1 MICSAELAHF
11 SRLGRP
17 RAANMSSLEWNSR
30 KRSCDVISIMESVGT
45 LLPARK
51 NPDPESNA
59 PVRTSGRQ
67 HTFLCA
73 ASHVG
78 ANGNTR
84 NVWLPAS
91 GVRHPS
97 PANFSR
103 VFVRPRRGGD
113 PSEHWRVRR
122 RDGCWIQGRGAAGQA
137 PLASTAQRCEHG
149 AAVAGE
155 ATAVPRR
162 DRTRGGRCRL
172 FRLRTPR
179 RRAATPTAGVRGRWA
194 AWWGAPSRPRRK
206 KRPKPSTMAPA
217 PRAGSGVSEGNMG

>member
-1 MICSAELAHF
+1 MREQLYFAQDGAIARGDCAMSLRMDGCRPSPPSERSGGTRRGRLVAPISSRRPLMLPRGPRKGTECIGHDGEKSSRMICSAELAHF

-91 GVRHPS
+91 GVRYPS
-97 PANFSR
+97 PA
-103 VFVRPRRGGD
+103 
-113 PSEHWRVRR
+113 
-122 RDGCWIQGRGAAGQA
+122 
-137 PLASTAQRCEHG
+137 
-149 AAVAGE
+149 
-155 ATAVPRR
+155 
-162 DRTRGGRCRL
+162 L
-172 FRLRTPR
+172 FF
-179 RRAATPTAGVRGRWA
+179 ACFC
-194 AWWGAPSRPRRK
+194 
-206 KRPKPSTMAPA
+206 APA
-217 PRAGSGVSEGNMG
+217 PRR

>member
-17 RAANMSSLEWNSR
+17 RAAHMTSQDWNSR

-78 ANGNTR
+78 AKGNTECVVAR
-84 NVWLPAS
+84 LRCKTPIAGTIFRVFLCARAAAVIPAS
-91 GVRHPS
+91 
-97 PANFSR
+97 
-103 VFVRPRRGGD
+103 
-113 PSEHWRVRR
+113 
-122 RDGCWIQGRGAAGQA
+122 
-137 PLASTAQRCEHG
+137 T
-149 AAVAGE
+149 GE
-155 ATAVPRR
+155 FA
-162 DRTRGGRCRL
+162 
-172 FRLRTPR
+172 
-179 RRAATPTAGVRGRWA
+179 AATGAGYKAVGQLDKLR
-194 AWWGAPSRPRRK
+194 
-206 KRPKPSTMAPA
+206 
-217 PRAGSGVSEGNMG
+217 